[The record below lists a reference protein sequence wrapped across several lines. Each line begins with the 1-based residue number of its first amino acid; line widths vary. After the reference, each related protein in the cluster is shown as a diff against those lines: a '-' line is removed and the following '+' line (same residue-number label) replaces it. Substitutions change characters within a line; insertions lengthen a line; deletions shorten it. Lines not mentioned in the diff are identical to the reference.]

1 MTNTI
6 RGLKK
11 PTSYL
16 DANSLSNEWLH
27 QICGGAQVHAG
38 GQAGFGYSDLLPT
51 FYERQSV
58 EGDDGILWPQVA
70 PLQWLA
76 AYRGGKASCDWQRIH
91 QLWKKLIKNTTWY
104 TSMYCRYSQQYELFG
119 KRVMVIIII
128 IILIYLRYCSL
139 TRVKLTVLY

>member
-1 MTNTI
+1 MSNGTWQTQSEAW
-6 RGLKK
+6 KP

-27 QICGGAQVHAG
+27 QIGGGAQVHAG

-76 AYRGGKASCDWQRIH
+76 AYRGGKAGCDWQRIH

-104 TSMYCRYSQQYELFG
+104 TCIIWYTWCLNYLG
-119 KRVMVIIII
+119 KE
-128 IILIYLRYCSL
+128 
-139 TRVKLTVLY
+139 